1 MRTTGRDLHID
12 IPLTRV
18 ALQFRPEGMIAD
30 KIFPI
35 VPVGKQ
41 SDSYLIWSS
50 ADAFRTEDDRRSPNN
65 EANVIERTVSSD
77 TYFAKNYALKMPITL
92 EDQKNMDAAYVDEL
106 RNGRVTY
113 IKTKLMFNW
122 EKRIAN
128 QVTSTS
134 NVGSSSAVTS
144 AWTDYTTG
152 ESDPMGDIWTA
163 LANVQDATGYA
174 PNRIVFGDSAW
185 RNFRRHADVV
195 NIIHGNDGAGSGRS
209 RLANM
214 EQVKGIFELEDVLI
228 GRAYHNTADE
238 GQSQNLNLLWGDNV
252 LVYYAPMQPTKEA
265 PSFGYS
271 FRWVQSGIPQMQA
284 EVHPY
289 DTRRKSDEVEL
300 GYYQNEKITAKQ
312 FGFLI
317 TAVTSAT

>member
-214 EQVKGIFELEDVLI
+214 EQVKGIFQHLMNRKNQMAGLDKNQKKASEMKESKNMADMDTPAKKLI
-228 GRAYHNTADE
+228 DATDADE
-238 GQSQNLNLLWGDNV
+238 YDHK
-252 LVYYAPMQPTKEA
+252 TKE
-265 PSFGYS
+265 
-271 FRWVQSGIPQMQA
+271 RSGQA
-284 EVHPY
+284 NDGINHH
-289 DTRRKSDEVEL
+289 RQL
-300 GYYQNEKITAKQ
+300 Q
-312 FGFLI
+312 
-317 TAVTSAT
+317 